1 MTIKIK
7 RDKHKE
13 TTDGYIPFVDA
24 LELAYNLRDID
35 SSLQWVD
42 VESRTFSEPEVLVH
56 IAERHPD
63 LSILIRPENSKG
75 QILHETEHYKA
86 PLVLTGVN
94 RWGQTGLDLKDYKID
109 RWKGRP
115 GPETMFKQSRSLAEI
130 VAMDHADTI
139 TDTTPVVEVVALL
152 PTAANGEFKTQF
164 VPHISFGVIGHSHYQ
179 ISVVAQNALSAYSLL
194 SQGRS
199 RSIEDIDDKK
209 TTYNW
214 MASSFPALPP
224 IEQAMEPSS
233 HGHMILIATPVEPP
247 KPSYPGF
254 SGGFDFD
261 SLGGGMK
268 GGGRS
273 LSFGAD
279 LSRGASV
286 SSASIGRGSA
296 SGKGSLYDGEIT
308 DSRKGNSIIYHLQVL
323 CVTPTQAAQLDT
335 NGVNGI
341 GSQIGNFERDSLI

>member
-13 TTDGYIPFVDA
+13 TTEGYIPFVAA
-24 LELAYNLRDID
+24 LELAYNLREID

-42 VESRTFSEPEVLVH
+42 VESRTFSEPEVLLH

-63 LSILIRPENSKG
+63 LSIIIRPENGEG
-75 QILHETEHYKA
+75 QILRETEHYKA
-86 PLVLTGVN
+86 PLALTGVN
-94 RWGQTGLDLKDYKID
+94 RWGQTGLDLKDYRID

-115 GPETMFKQSRSLAEI
+115 GPETMFPQSRSLAEI
-130 VAMDHADTI
+130 VAKYHADTI

-164 VPHISFGVIGHSHYQ
+164 VPHISFGLVGHSHYQ
-179 ISVVAQNALSAYSLL
+179 ISVVAQNALSAYTFL
-194 SQGRS
+194 SQGSS
-199 RSIEDIDDKK
+199 RSIKDIDDKQ

-233 HGHMILIATPVEPP
+233 HGHMILIASPVEAP
-247 KPSYPGF
+247 KPSYPDF
-254 SGGFDFD
+254 GGGFD

-268 GGGRS
+268 GGS
-273 LSFGAD
+273 EPMSFGGD

-296 SGKGSLYDGEIT
+296 SGKGSLYEGEIT
-308 DSRKGNSIIYHLQVL
+308 ASRKGNPIIFHLQFL

-335 NGVNGI
+335 DGVNGI
-341 GSQIGNFERDSLI
+341 GSQIGNFERN